1 MNRKTLVIGAS
12 TNPVRYSNL
21 AIKALLKHGYEVI
34 ALAKREGQVGV
45 VKIRTDFPV
54 NEWVHTVTMYI
65 GEQHQPEYYQPILDL
80 KPERVIFNPGTEN
93 FEFIELLESEGIET
107 IEGCTLVMLETGRY

>member
-1 MNRKTLVIGAS
+1 M
-12 TNPVRYSNL
+12 RYSNL